1 MSKTRIDCF
10 TLRCIIGG
18 NLPPIIINGVA
29 NTVALTT
36 GSIENTRVIFALIT
50 RRSSVQIRPPQPSL
64 RTLKFQRFQGF
75 LLLFLPYFLPRKCQK
90 QSKTINISVALT
102 VALFVKLLCHIKH
115 CAVVYVRINI
125 CSHLYISV
133 PH

>member
-1 MSKTRIDCF
+1 MIVLI
-10 TLRCIIGG
+10 LRCIIGG

-36 GSIENTRVIFALIT
+36 ESIENTRVIFALIT

-75 LLLFLPYFLPRKCQK
+75 FITVFALFFTPKM
-90 QSKTINISVALT
+90 SKTIKNYQYRCCTNCCSGCSFRC
-102 VALFVKLLCHIKH
+102 LFRLLLLACVFMS
-115 CAVVYVRINI
+115 A
-125 CSHLYISV
+125 HLQFSGQ
-133 PH
+133 